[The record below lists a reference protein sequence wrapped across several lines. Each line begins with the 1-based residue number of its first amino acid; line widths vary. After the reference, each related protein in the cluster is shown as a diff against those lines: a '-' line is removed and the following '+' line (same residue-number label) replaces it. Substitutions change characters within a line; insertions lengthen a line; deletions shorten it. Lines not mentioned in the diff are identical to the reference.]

1 MFNSSNGFEEKEMVN
16 SITVKQKTEKAKRR
30 RKLNRNFNGHG
41 ANRDLI
47 TYVKIIAKKI
57 K

>member
-1 MFNSSNGFEEKEMVN
+1 MVN
-16 SITVKQKTEKAKRR
+16 SIIVKQKTEKAKRR
-30 RKLNRNFNGHG
+30 RKLDRNFNEYG

-47 TYVKIIAKKI
+47 TYIKIIAKKI